1 MIRLLGSLLCWIM
14 PDRVF
19 GAVAETGA
27 DVRDFISLVLGTGI
41 VYGLAFQLV
50 SGSGASQESG
60 FLTSV
65 LGGIIGIG
73 AVNIILCLGITWA
86 FAVALSDHEVEGRK
100 VDAGFSELL
109 GCHLHAFAVFLTL
122 IFVALVTRDST
133 VIALAV
139 LAGARTFDLEARVL
153 RVVTGIPG
161 GHAYKAALVLFA
173 ILLGTPTVLAFL
185 FLR

>member
-1 MIRLLGSLLCWIM
+1 MRFLGSLLCWIM
-14 PDRVF
+14 PERVF
-19 GAVAETGA
+19 GVVAETGA
-27 DVRDFISLVLGTGI
+27 DARDFISLVLGTGI

-50 SGSGASQESG
+50 SGSGAADGSG
-60 FLTSV
+60 FLSSV

-73 AVNIILCLGITWA
+73 AVNVVLCLGITWA
-86 FAVALSDHEVEGRK
+86 FSVALSDHEVEGRK

-122 IFVALVTRDST
+122 VFVALVTRDSV

-139 LAGARTFDLEARVL
+139 LAGLRTFDLEARVL
-153 RVVTGIPG
+153 RRIAGIPSG
-161 GHAYKAALVLFA
+161 QAYKAALVLFA
-173 ILLGTPTVLAFL
+173 ILIGTPAVLAFL